1 MEVDQLDDT
10 TKKQHE
16 KNRDLSEK
24 IVELNDNIKKGNAT
38 KSNLNEEVE
47 ARMQANELL
56 KQRLEE
62 RAACVKEFK

>member
-38 KSNLNEEVE
+38 
-47 ARMQANELL
+47 
-56 KQRLEE
+56 
-62 RAACVKEFK
+62 